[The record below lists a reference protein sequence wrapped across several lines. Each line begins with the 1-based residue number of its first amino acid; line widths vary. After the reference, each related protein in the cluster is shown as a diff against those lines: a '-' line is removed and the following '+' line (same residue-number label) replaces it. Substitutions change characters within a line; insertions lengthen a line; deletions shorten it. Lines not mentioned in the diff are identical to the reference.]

1 MRVFVCCALCVY
13 ASVSERATFGWR
25 QNTDKQKQA
34 GREGTRAG
42 GGRGL
47 KDTRKDKTTNN
58 NTKGKTTSKKREQG
72 SGEDR
77 RQKRSE
83 EEHRSERRDEN
94 REMHQ
99 STTLAPNQFA
109 LGVVTALTLS

>member
-1 MRVFVCCALCVY
+1 MRAFLR
-13 ASVSERATFGWR
+13 EQRLGGGKTPTNKNR
-25 QNTDKQKQA
+25 QE
-34 GREGTRAG
+34 GREREL